1 MRSSPLAAMPQI
13 IARPFA
19 KTDISSVP
27 TGSMLL
33 YLRKADETM
42 RYLVDGH
49 NLIPNLPDLGLEL
62 LDDEVELVQRLQA
75 FCGQG
80 AHHIDVYFDNAPAGQ
95 AGTRRYGRVTAYFVR
110 AGRTADAAIAQ
121 RLTALGRS
129 ARQWCVVSSDRSV
142 QAAARAAQAEVLTS
156 QAFVL
161 RMQPAPG
168 VPAVEPR
175 EIPPEPGEV
184 DEWLR
189 IFEEKRASTQ
199 RPSVPGKRQD
209 S

>member
-1 MRSSPLAAMPQI
+1 
-13 IARPFA
+13 
-19 KTDISSVP
+19 
-27 TGSMLL
+27 MLL

-49 NLIPNLPDLGLEL
+49 NLIPNLPGLALEL

-75 FCGQG
+75 FCALG
-80 AHHIDVYFDNAPAGQ
+80 AHHVDVYFDKAPAGQ
-95 AGTRRYGRVTAYFVR
+95 AGTRRFGRVTAHFVR

-142 QAAARAAQAEVLTS
+142 QAAAHAAQAEVLTS
-156 QAFVL
+156 QVFAL
-161 RMQPAPG
+161 RMQAAP
-168 VPAVEPR
+168 VAPAVELR
-175 EIPPEPGEV
+175 EMPPEPGEV

-189 IFEEKRASTQ
+189 IFEEKRAPTQ
-199 RPSVPGKRQD
+199 RPPVPGKRRD